1 MSPSVQSSEKREK
14 LDGAIRYDFP
24 IDPSNELSAYTWLL
38 RFTEGAH
45 AVLDV
50 GCSNGFFSQHL
61 VDRGCRVVGV
71 ERDPVAAKQ
80 ARLVCDRVIVG
91 DVESPSVQE
100 QISERFDAVVLGDVL
115 EHLRSPGAFLTHIRE
130 SWLKPDGRVA
140 LSVPN
145 SGHWIFRRE
154 VLKGRFPYRQY
165 GLFDRTHLWFFTRD
179 SLYALVEDSGYEVEK
194 SAIAINHN
202 TYDDLTFAC
211 LAPLYRHPTLRIHL
225 IKFEHRLAS
234 VWPTLFAYQFVFD
247 TRTQ

>member
-1 MSPSVQSSEKREK
+1 M
-14 LDGAIRYDFP
+14 
-24 IDPSNELSAYTWLL
+24 
-38 RFTEGAH
+38 
-45 AVLDV
+45 
-50 GCSNGFFSQHL
+50 
-61 VDRGCRVVGV
+61 
-71 ERDPVAAKQ
+71 
-80 ARLVCDRVIVG
+80 VCDRVIVG

-165 GLFDRTHLWFFTRD
+165 GLFDRTHLRFFTCN
-179 SLYALVEDSGYEVEK
+179 SLYALIEENGYKVEK

-211 LAPLYRHPTLRIHL
+211 LASLYRHPTWRIHL
-225 IKFEHRLAS
+225 IKFEHRLAA
-234 VWPTLFAYQFVFD
+234 VWPTLFVYQFVL
-247 TRTQ
+247 RIYPQ

>member
-14 LDGAIRYDFP
+14 QDGAIRYDFP
-24 IDPSNELSAYTWLL
+24 VDPSNELSAYTWLL

-61 VDRGCRVVGV
+61 IDRGCRVVGV
-71 ERDPVAAKQ
+71 EHDPVAAKQ

-130 SWLKPDGRVA
+130 SWLKPDGRLA

-165 GLFDRTHLWFFTRD
+165 GLFDHTHLRFFTRD
-179 SLYALVEDSGYEVEK
+179 SLYALVEEHGYIVER

-202 TYDDLTFAC
+202 TYNDLTFAC
-211 LAPLYRHPTLRIHL
+211 LAPLYHYPTLRIHL
-225 IKFEHRLAS
+225 IKLEWRLAS
-234 VWPTLFAYQFVFD
+234 IWPTLFAYQFVLD
-247 TRTQ
+247 TRIQ